1 MPEVRQDNPLYI
13 SLF

>member
-1 MPEVRQDNPLYI
+1 MPEVRQDNPFYI